1 MLKLAPFKKPV
12 RLKYLY
18 QNSFSENKWKKG
30 HDYLKISI
38 SDRTLRLTHKIRG
51 TKWKLSH

>member
-51 TKWKLSH
+51 TKWKLCH